1 MRSGAVAAPGPGR
14 AQEERRRPR
23 RRRWLRRGSAPGHGR
38 IVGVGRTI
46 RIESIALHYDL
57 TAPAEHRE
65 AIERG
70 LRLHPEGCPA
80 HQSGQRRHQG
90 RLGRD
95 PPTRRE
101 CGRGA
106 RCSLGPGDE
115 IADTG
120 LVEVD
125 PQPSP
130 GSGRDRRGF
139 GRLAVDESSPSRTVA
154 VSDLP
159 PPPGPPP
166 ALRGP
171 LDVEIVPT
179 LAPTSG
185 SILDGDSGVG
195 GAGPPLRWTRTADQ
209 ILE

>member
-1 MRSGAVAAPGPGR
+1 MQLSRLMKNGFPLTLR
-14 AQEERRRPR
+14 QAQHERKSARPE
-23 RRRWLRRGSAPGHGR
+23 L
-38 IVGVGRTI
+38 V
-46 RIESIALHYDL
+46 
-57 TAPAEHRE
+57 
-65 AIERG
+65 
-70 LRLHPEGCPA
+70 EGFFI
-80 HQSGQRRHQG
+80 S
-90 RLGRD
+90 L
-95 PPTRRE
+95 
-101 CGRGA
+101 
-106 RCSLGPGDE
+106 LGPGDE

-120 LVEVD
+120 LVEVG

-130 GSGRDRRGF
+130 GSGRDRRGV

-159 PPPGPPP
+159 PPPGPPT

-185 SILDGDSGVG
+185 SVLDGESGVG
-195 GAGPPLRWTRTADQ
+195 GAGPPLRRTRTADQ